1 MYASSE
7 TTSEVINYRS
17 VSEINSA
24 MGRVYNYMALS
35 VAVSM
40 IVSLAV
46 ASSPAAMAIFFGP
59 ITKWITIFAPLLF
72 VFLVPLAINAGI
84 PKEGALAL
92 LLAFAGVMGLSL
104 SGLMAMFTGYSIVT
118 AFMGAAVLFGTMSLY
133 GYFTKQSL
141 DNWGKYL
148 IVGLIAIIICSIIN
162 VFIGSSLMQTIISA
176 VAVVLFMAL
185 TAYDTQQIRE
195 QVSVV
200 GEDHRAEIL
209 GALSLYINFINI
221 FTSLLQLFGTKED

>member
-1 MYASSE
+1 MYATSE
-7 TTSEVINYRS
+7 TTNEVINYRS
-17 VSEINSA
+17 ATEINAA

-59 ITKWITIFAPLLF
+59 ITKWITIFAPLVF

-84 PKEGALAL
+84 PREGALAL
-92 LLAFAGVMGLSL
+92 LLAFAGVMGLSV
-104 SGLMAMFTGYSIVT
+104 SGLVAMFTGYSVFT
-118 AFMGAAVLFGTMSLY
+118 AFLGAAVLFGSMSLY
-133 GYFTKQSL
+133 GYFTKQNL
-141 DNWGKYL
+141 DSWGKYL
-148 IVGLIAIIICSIIN
+148 LIGLIAIIICSIIN
-162 VFIGSSLMQTIISA
+162 VFIGSSFAQQVISA
-176 VAVVLFMAL
+176 IAIVLFMAL

-195 QVSVV
+195 SVSVV
-200 GEDHRAEIL
+200 GEDHKAEIL

-221 FTSLLQLFGTKED
+221 FTSLLNLFGTKEE

>member
-1 MYASSE
+1 MFNTQTFSYKL
-7 TTSEVINYRS
+7 

-46 ASSPAAMAIFFGP
+46 ASSPALLTIFFGP

-72 VFLVPLAINAGI
+72 VFLVPIAINAGI
-84 PKEGALAL
+84 PRSGALAL
-92 LLAFAGVMGLSL
+92 LLGFSAVMGLSI
-104 SGLMAMFTGYSIVT
+104 SGLVSLFTGVSVFT
-118 AFMGAAVLFGTMSLY
+118 AFMGATILFGTMSLY

-141 DNWGKYL
+141 DSWGKYL

-162 VFIGSSLMQTIISA
+162 LFIGSSLFQTVISA
-176 VAVVLFMAL
+176 VAILLFMAL
-185 TAYDTQQIRE
+185 TAFDTQQIRE
-195 QVSVV
+195 QVSLADQ
-200 GEDHRAEIL
+200 DHRAEIL

-221 FTSLLQLFGTKED
+221 FTSLLQLFGNKE